1 MLMLQSRGDWGVG
14 REPMKE
20 EQREVG
26 EEDRKGTVLV

>member
-1 MLMLQSRGDWGVG
+1 MLMLQSGVTG
-14 REPMKE
+14 VLVGEPMKE